1 MRDNADREGVLWS
14 LGCLPYLAHDDRHDE
29 SEWDENDGD
38 LALGHGEHADVE
50 MALASEAAAE
60 AGEEAHDQ
68 ETAGGEAA
76 SAMPNRSNS
85 GAASSSGDAD
95 AAGAAEAAAGEDQS
109 MRWKELAAR
118 SEARLAAAQQSP
130 DAAQDGVDSP
140 GPDADSLPQPY
151 AQRPTRYPR
160 ARTPPTA
167 HTVACDVSSPNTLT
181 RRIRA
186 TPAPRPLHLLLSR
199 ASLSPSDEDASE
211 NDDDLLVVPVPV
223 KRTSTQPSS
232 SEPGHSVQ
240 FHNVV

>member
-60 AGEEAHDQ
+60 AVARAREEHAHDQ
-68 ETAGGEAA
+68 ETAGGEAGA
-76 SAMPNRSNS
+76 TSAVPNRSNS

-95 AAGAAEAAAGEDQS
+95 AAGAAGAAEAAAGEDQS

-151 AQRPTRYPR
+151 AHRPTR
-160 ARTPPTA
+160 THPTHSA
-167 HTVACDVSSPNTLT
+167 HRRLRRVFSKHTDSSHSRHPCAQAAALATVSGKPLAL
-181 RRIRA
+181 RRGCER
-186 TPAPRPLHLLLSR
+186 
-199 ASLSPSDEDASE
+199 E
-211 NDDDLLVVPVPV
+211 
-223 KRTSTQPSS
+223 
-232 SEPGHSVQ
+232 
-240 FHNVV
+240 